1 MHRYLDLVWL
11 DGMSPVKALEAVGS
25 TGSDLIAWRKDER
38 WRSAYQERQSLVRSM
53 AIDRAMVSMVASL
66 HRKSSADELDGHALV
81 QGVGRLAELSN
92 WDPQSE
98 QSAAPVTGLPAL
110 NNIFSPVLASENGKK
125 PAKPGVN
132 VVKKDSK
139 GTKKGKGGG
148 KGGC

>member
-11 DGMSPVKALEAVGS
+11 DGMSPVKALESVGA
-25 TGSDLIAWRKDER
+25 TGSDLIAWRKDES
-38 WRSAYQERQSLVRSM
+38 WRGAYQERQALVRSM

-66 HRKSSADELDGHALV
+66 YRKSSADELDGHALV

-110 NNIFSPVLASENGKK
+110 NSIFSSVLASENGKK
-125 PAKPGVN
+125 PAAKREVK

-148 KGGC
+148 KGC